1 MDLFIINRQKL
12 TVEHT
17 RTGGLKVKK
26 LFTPRE
32 IATILQV
39 VPATIYAEL
48 ERGKLPHRRVGRRY
62 IITRKH
68 LETYLSR
75 EVAVELL
82 GSEESGPP
90 LDSQEVRQPLHDEGS
105 TWLDSAALEMAR
117 GIATAEE
124 GTPKQEHEA
133 WLNAV
138 TAAVKPLPAEE
149 V

>member
-1 MDLFIINRQKL
+1 M
-12 TVEHT
+12 T
-17 RTGGLKVKK
+17 K

-68 LETYLSR
+68 LEAYLSR
-75 EVAVELL
+75 EVAAELL
-82 GSEESGPP
+82 GPEESGPP
-90 LDSQEVRQPLHDEGS
+90 LDGQPVRQPVHDEGR
-105 TWLDSAALEMAR
+105 TWLDANALEMAR

-124 GTPKQEHEA
+124 GTSEQEHDA

-138 TAAVKPLPAEE
+138 TAAVKPLSTEE
-149 V
+149 A